1 MKQVGIDAIRN
12 VAFLGHNGAGKTSL
26 AEAMMFAA
34 GNIDRL
40 GRVDDGST
48 MSDFDDD
55 EKKRKISIN
64 TSVLPVVTDSGKINI
79 LDTPGFLDFSGD
91 VVGALR
97 IADSA
102 ILVSRAS
109 VSPEVGFE
117 IGWDRIKSRSL
128 PGFIFV
134 NKMDRENA
142 DYSARVKEYR
152 SLCGTSTV
160 PLIIPIG
167 QEANFAGVINIL
179 TMKSYTKDGVKD
191 IGEDADDDI
200 ATYREW
206 IMEAAAEG
214 SDELM
219 EKYLEEGE
227 LSAVE
232 VMEGIAA
239 GVKQAKVYPIACGSS
254 TTAVGIQAL
263 IDLIFELMPSP
274 NINPEAV
281 GSNPADQ
288 SEISRKAL
296 ESEPLSAFVF
306 KTTSDPFVGKITYFK
321 VMSGTLKSDSHV
333 FNASKGKE
341 ERVGSVSFV
350 RGKSQATTPVVGPG
364 DIAAL
369 TKLQFTGTNDTLC
382 DKAKPIV
389 YPPTEFPAPCYHL
402 AVKAT
407 TKADEDRLSNA
418 IQKIAEEDPTF
429 GYHRDPI
436 TGQTIISGLGDTHL
450 DVIVARM
457 KRKFGTSVENEQIRI
472 PYKETVN
479 GKARA
484 QGRHK
489 KQTGGRGQFGDCWLR
504 IEPLP
509 RGEGYQFVD
518 EIFGGAIPKN
528 YIPSVE
534 KGVKAAMD
542 RGVLAGYPVVDC
554 KVTVDDG
561 SVHPVDSS
569 DAAFQQAGIIG
580 FNNVVNQANPVL
592 LEPVMKV
599 EVIIP
604 KNNMGE
610 VISDF
615 NGKRG
620 RVLGMESVEGGKQK
634 VTAMVPQ
641 SEMLSYAVDLRAIT
655 RGMGVFTA
663 DVDHYDEVPGMVAAK
678 IIEAYKKEREKD
690 KSE

>member
-12 VAFLGHNGAGKTSL
+12 VAFLGHGGAGKTSL
-26 AEAMMFAA
+26 AEALLFAA
-34 GNIDRL
+34 GNIERL

-48 MSDFDDD
+48 LSDFDED

-64 TSVLPVVTDSGKINI
+64 TSVLPVVTPAGKINI

-91 VVGALR
+91 VYGALR
-97 IADSA
+97 VVDSA

-117 IGWDRIKSRSL
+117 IGWDRIKSRAL
-128 PGFIFV
+128 PGIIFV

-152 SLCGTSTV
+152 AMCGSGVV
-160 PLIIPIG
+160 PVIIPIG
-167 QEANFAGVINIL
+167 QEASFTGVINIL
-179 TMKSYTKDGVKD
+179 TMKSYTKDGISDVSED
-191 IGEDADDDI
+191 IDPDI

-206 IMEAAAEG
+206 ITEAAAEG

-219 EKYLEEGE
+219 EKYLDTGE
-227 LSAVE
+227 LSVE
-232 VMEGIAA
+232 EVEQGLAA
-239 GVKQAKVYPIACGSS
+239 GVTAGKVYPIACGSS
-254 TTAVGIQAL
+254 TTGVGMQAF
-263 IDLIFELMPSP
+263 IDLIFELLPSP
-274 NINPEAV
+274 NVVPVAEGVNPVTNA
-281 GSNPADQ
+281 AD
-288 SEISRKAL
+288 SRKAL
-296 ESEPLSAFVF
+296 ESEPFSAFVF

-321 VMSGTLKSDSHV
+321 VMSGMMKSDSHV
-333 FNASKGKE
+333 LNANSGKD
-341 ERVGSVSFV
+341 ERVGSVFYV
-350 RGKSQATTPVVGPG
+350 RGKVQANTPAVGPG

-369 TKLQFTGTNDTLC
+369 AKLQFTHTNDTLS
-382 DKAKPIV
+382 DKNKPIV
-389 YPPTEFPAPCYHL
+389 YPPTEFPADCYHL

-407 TKADEDRLSNA
+407 SKADEDRLSSA

-429 GYHRDPI
+429 GHHRDPI

-457 KRKFGTSVENEQIRI
+457 KRKFGTAVESEEIRI
-472 PYKETVN
+472 PYKETIT

-509 RGEGYQFVD
+509 RGEGFVFAD
-518 EIFGGAIPKN
+518 EIFGGSIPKN

-534 KGVKAAMD
+534 KGVRTAMD

-554 KVTVDDG
+554 KVIVDDG
-561 SVHPVDSS
+561 SVHAVDSS
-569 DAAFQQAGIIG
+569 DAAFQQAGVIG
-580 FNNVVNQANPVL
+580 FNNVVNLAKPVL

-599 EVIIP
+599 EVTIP
-604 KNNMGE
+604 KSNMGD
-610 VISDF
+610 VMSDF

-620 RVLGMESVEGGKQK
+620 RVLGMESMEGGKQK
-634 VTAMVPQ
+634 VIAMVPQ

-663 DVDHYDEVPGMVAAK
+663 TVDHYDEVPAMVAAK
-678 IIEAYKKEREKD
+678 IIDAYKKEREKAQA
-690 KSE
+690 E